1 MSNPLQFSLDGGSLD
16 AEEAVDVLSTDLPDN
31 VSSSDGSLDAHT
43 DSEGHE
49 DEPDDV
55 RSFSHGFIL
64 QTALQKNQSDPHFNP
79 AHSKIHQPASILNDP
94 PVSSLGGTGTA
105 ASAAADDKAHMRL
118 SERVLQ
124 SSLRSEQQRYN
135 EELFAPQPL
144 SDENIT
150 AGRWIGNC
158 PKHVM

>member
-1 MSNPLQFSLDGGSLD
+1 MSNPLQFRLDGGSLEAQDVED
-16 AEEAVDVLSTDLPDN
+16 AADSRFADLPENVSTDD
-31 VSSSDGSLDAHT
+31 SLDAHT
-43 DSEGHE
+43 DSDGHE

-94 PVSSLGGTGTA
+94 PVSSLGA
-105 ASAAADDKAHMRL
+105 ASAAADDNAHVRP

-124 SSLRSEQQRYN
+124 ASLRPEQLRHDDA
-135 EELFAPQPL
+135 FTPHPL
-144 SDENIT
+144 SDESIT

-158 PKHVM
+158 PEHNCA